1 MGIKSHKVMLG
12 CGAALAALM
21 IATSAA
27 AQDRVFNL
35 PSEDAAVAIPEFA
48 RQADIQI
55 VAPVSQ
61 LHGVK
66 TLPLRGSMDV
76 RAALARL
83 LTGTGLEVA
92 SDTGSIVT
100 LRRIPSSVHQSDE
113 VIPPAAPTTV
123 GDVVVTGS
131 HIRGAPNIGVHVE
144 TLTRQDI
151 DESGYPTVQALVASI
166 PQNFFNLSPE
176 GVQTAGGRPEGLAS
190 ANSDYA
196 TGIDLRGLGAQSTL
210 TLLDGQRVAGSDI
223 GRVVDVST
231 IPLDIVDHVDVL
243 TDANSAIYGS
253 DAVGGVVNFVLKHQY
268 DGAQTDAYVGAS
280 NHGGYLVD
288 VSQIF
293 GKTYDRG
300 GFLISYDYTRDT
312 SFDLVKAGLTGPSVY
327 GDVPLVQPLG
337 PDLTRHT
344 VYAAG
349 QFDVSNSLQLYAEG
363 SYVWRSANDYSLG
376 GYPSYGFNAS
386 NNLVI
391 NTQIYNVIA
400 GAKLALADGWALD
413 LSGSTSG
420 NTVSNKITV
429 TESGSYSY
437 YSYQPY
443 SERTSVS
450 SISANFDGPAP
461 LFGLAGKAAVG
472 FEARNETLAGEG
484 LGTSNAER
492 WVEALYGE
500 YRLPL
505 LPGRPGDL
513 LGKLDVSLSGRYE
526 NYTSFGQSFS
536 PQGGVRW
543 QPVDGVVLRGAVGT
557 AFRVPDFAAL
567 YQPVEDI
574 LEPQTI
580 CHAGSCTT
588 PPVLTISGGNPDLK
602 PETATTESVRLEID
616 PPQAKWLHLS
626 VSYFN
631 IDYKNRIIQPIE
643 SYPPDAS
650 QYPEEIFLNPTA
662 AQANQYLN
670 LVGPANVYNYTGTP
684 FAPTGQGLLT
694 AFPNLVIQDDRYA
707 NVAIEHDDGIDF
719 SGSVAFPTSTGVYS
733 AGLNGTYTLDHTTK
747 ATAAALAVSLINQ
760 IGYPASLRLRGQAGW
775 SGGPWTTNVFVNFT
789 GSYTNQFTSPASTM
803 PSWTTVDLSLAL
815 DGSRL
820 ASMPSLK
827 GWRAIV
833 SVQNLFDQAPPYFR
847 ANQEGVLY
855 DPANASGVGRFASLR
870 LSKAW

>member
-1 MGIKSHKVMLG
+1 VGIKSHKVMLG

-616 PPQAKWLHLS
+616 PPQARWLHLS

>member
-1 MGIKSHKVMLG
+1 MLG